1 MIIFLLSDIFI
12 YTTHTRYYL
21 DLRRSSNNL
30 YYLSIQSCRFITKF
44 LLNIAILHGRK
55 YKYVQWYLHFDFEKY
70 KFSNVNIWNDNSQHF
85 IVKKPRQIDN
95 LKFVL
100 NWCFYVRFT
109 EIMQN
114 PLNNLSQSSWLNEN
128 VKTTVISSYNCISDV
143 IKKTCRK
150 IGMVREGIS
159 KIKNLQFFFS
169 IFFFNFLFRVNDREI

>member
-1 MIIFLLSDIFI
+1 MGENISMCNNICTLILKNINFQMLTSEMITVSILS
-12 YTTHTRYYL
+12 L
-21 DLRRSSNNL
+21 KN
-30 YYLSIQSCRFITKF
+30 
-44 LLNIAILHGRK
+44 
-55 YKYVQWYLHFDFEKY
+55 
-70 KFSNVNIWNDNSQHF
+70 
-85 IVKKPRQIDN
+85 PRQIDN

-114 PLNNLSQSSWLNEN
+114 PLNNLSQSPWLNEN

-159 KIKNLQFFFS
+159 KIKNLQFFF
-169 IFFFNFLFRVNDREI
+169 FNFFLQFFISCKW

>member
-1 MIIFLLSDIFI
+1 M
-12 YTTHTRYYL
+12 
-21 DLRRSSNNL
+21 
-30 YYLSIQSCRFITKF
+30 
-44 LLNIAILHGRK
+44 LNIAILHGRK

-114 PLNNLSQSSWLNEN
+114 PLNNLSQSPWLNEN

-169 IFFFNFLFRVNDREI
+169 FFFFSFLFRVNDREI

>member
-1 MIIFLLSDIFI
+1 MRENISMCNNICTLILKNINFQMLTSEMITVSILSQE
-12 YTTHTRYYL
+12 
-21 DLRRSSNNL
+21 N
-30 YYLSIQSCRFITKF
+30 
-44 LLNIAILHGRK
+44 
-55 YKYVQWYLHFDFEKY
+55 
-70 KFSNVNIWNDNSQHF
+70 
-85 IVKKPRQIDN
+85 PRQIDN

-114 PLNNLSQSSWLNEN
+114 PLNNLSQSPWLNEN

-159 KIKNLQFFFS
+159 KIKKIFKFFLQFFSS
-169 IFFFNFLFRVNDREI
+169 IFYFV